1 MSKFLCF
8 NLSDKLVATGKT
20 TLVVWGEQDSI
31 IPVAHARNFSASGG
45 SSVEVEIFDSAG
57 HMDQMEKANDV
68 NRRLLNWTSHLEA
81 TLYSIELTGD
91 QTIVTSKMGSNFVT
105 INEDKDFESN
115 LDLPVKIKLD
125 KDKIFFF
132 DSLSGKRIRS

>member
-1 MSKFLCF
+1 M
-8 NLSDKLVATGKT
+8 
-20 TLVVWGEQDSI
+20 
-31 IPVAHARNFSASGG
+31 
-45 SSVEVEIFDSAG
+45 EIVQKG
-57 HMDQMEKANDV
+57 
-68 NRRLLNWTSHLEA
+68 TSHLEA

-125 KDKIFFF
+125 KAKIFFF